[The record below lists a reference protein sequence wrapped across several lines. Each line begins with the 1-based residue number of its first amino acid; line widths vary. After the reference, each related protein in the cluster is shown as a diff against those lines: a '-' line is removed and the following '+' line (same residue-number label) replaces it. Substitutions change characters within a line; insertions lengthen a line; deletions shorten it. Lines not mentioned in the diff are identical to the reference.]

1 VIFCCLFQYPKWLKK
16 CLIFV
21 GTTNPLEERDA
32 PLAGY
37 HQQLVGGHI
46 FGAWSHDEDLTSNRG
61 RGND

>member
-1 VIFCCLFQYPKWLKK
+1 LKK

-61 RGND
+61 RGHD